1 MSFILVTFGYNQY
14 NLFNIKSSTPTLIDK
29 IKEVAFQNINQKLFE
44 RDKQLQKE
52 IESLNNEEEKI
63 RKLIATTEQDLQV
76 EKDKYDLAVKQL
88 EAKKK
93 KEEME
98 QKKKEAAAAATKGK
112 NKKEETKQAEKKKG
126 KNDDKKKNEE
136 NEGVDET
143 PMNDLKDKI
152 SKLNNDLSL
161 ANNNKNVYIDKKT
174 KLQDLISVYKKKYKD
189 RMNIKIDLADA
200 KGEKVNIFL
209 REDTYASEYLIEKTC
224 YELFSFNEVIVNNEN
239 KDSKKNTKK
248 DFKKDDK
255 KKQQEEKKENK
266 ENKDNKDNK
275 DAKENEEITK
285 EYVLEPVKIDGYC
298 FRSVQED
305 EENEEGNEKA
315 KDKKGKKK

>member
-29 IKEVAFQNINQKLFE
+29 IKEVSFQNINQKLFE

-52 IESLNNEEEKI
+52 IDNLNNEEEKI
-63 RKLIATTEQDLQV
+63 HKLIAATEQDLQI

-88 EAKKK
+88 EARKK
-93 KEEME
+93 KEELE
-98 QKKKEAAAAATKGK
+98 QKKKEAAEKAAPKGK
-112 NKKEETKQAEKKKG
+112 NKKEEAKQGDKKKG
-126 KNDDKKKNEE
+126 GKNDPKKNEE
-136 NEGVDET
+136 NETIDET

-161 ANNNKNVYIDKKT
+161 ANNNKNIYIDKKT
-174 KLQDLISVYKKKYKD
+174 KLQDLISTYKKKYKD

-200 KGEKVNIFL
+200 KGEKVNISL
-209 REDTYASEYLIEKTC
+209 REDTYANEYLIEKTC
-224 YELFSFNEVIVNNEN
+224 YELFSFNEVVVNNEN

-248 DFKKDDK
+248 DFKKEDK
-255 KKQQEEKKENK
+255 KKQEEKEKAKEK
-266 ENKDNKDNK
+266 EKDKDKK
-275 DAKENEEITK
+275 DEKENEEPVI

-305 EENEEGNEKA
+305 EENEEGEKG